1 MKKIAYIEEIEPE
14 ESLCITVDSDRKL
27 FRAGGGEVSYTQKT
41 VGQMATALG
50 EGNTKDTLE
59 FQSAHENSY
68 EVKKEVLSG
77 NGLDTGG
84 AFVTH
89 NSVLQ
94 RNIVFACILRPE
106 SWSFVGVDLK
116 KVELTPYIRYSN
128 VVLGVATTL
137 ENAVE
142 VLRFAQ
148 QTMMKR
154 YEMMTQLEVKNFL
167 DLPEKG
173 RALLVMVDEYA
184 EAASPTGGKSEQAKE
199 DDAMKGEVQMIVGS
213 IARLGRA
220 AGVHMAVATQRP
232 DAKLLPG
239 ESKNL
244 DINTPILTTEG
255 FKQMGDLKLGDKV
268 FDEQGKQ
275 TSVVNMTD
283 YINENR
289 VYKVNFKNGVD
300 CIIAG
305 HSHRWPIRVNN
316 TYKEN
321 VLDESN
327 VRNFK
332 DRELLATLSVKE
344 SEILAKTMCTLRDF
358 ESTVNKGEAIYSL
371 RELIRD
377 GHILALKDV
386 EIENS
391 QYTMA
396 YFDSQTLIDKT
407 RESILEKPAKGS
419 EDSHVIMTT
428 EEIFESMKSN
438 KEKKYSLDVTK
449 PLEAKEKSLPIN
461 PYLLGLWLRDGS
473 PYDDT
478 FYITDLD
485 VMGEIE
491 SLGYKVTKSEVDSVC
506 EVDNFTSCLRSAGIS
521 SKDIPTDYLTSSAGQ
536 RKELLLGILGKKGFA
551 GKKELFF
558 TEDSES
564 LIDKVLFLA
573 RSLGYTGYKSDYKTA
588 QGKHLWRVDINT
600 SKAESLHY
608 IESVE
613 LVETVPTKCI
623 EVDNDSHTY
632 LAGKGLVPTHNS
644 NLGCRI
650 NCGYTNP
657 TASSMILD
665 NAHGT
670 KVKSN
675 PKGRF
680 YLQIYNKG
688 NHGQGFFAGED
699 WMDKYLESQGLKADG
714 TPLNSN
720 EKAKID
726 EEGRSLELSAPKT
739 SKTSRPE
746 EDWDDELDSLIEEN
760 QS

>member
-1 MKKIAYIEEIEPE
+1 MKKIAYIKEIEPE

-27 FRAGGGEVSYTQKT
+27 FRAGGEYYNPGKSVSEMADA
-41 VGQMATALG
+41 VGAMAT
-50 EGNTKDTLE
+50 EETLE
-59 FQSAHENSY
+59 TKHAYENTY
-68 EVKKEVLSG
+68 NAKKEVLTG
-77 NGLDTGG
+77 EGLDTGS

-94 RNIVFACILRPE
+94 RNIVFACILRPQ

-128 VVLGVATTL
+128 VVLGIATTL

-184 EAASPTGGKSEQAKE
+184 EAASPTGSKTDEGKE
-199 DDAMKGEVQMIVGS
+199 DDAMKGEIQMIVGS

-232 DAKLLPG
+232 DAKLLSG
-239 ESKNL
+239 ETK
-244 DINTPILTTEG
+244 DIDVKTPILTTEG
-255 FKQMGDLKLGDKV
+255 FKNMGDLKLGDKV

-283 YINENR
+283 YIDENK

-300 CIIAG
+300 SIIAG

-332 DRELLATLSVKE
+332 DRELLAALSVKE
-344 SEILAKTMCTLRDF
+344 SALLTKTMCTLRDF
-358 ESTVNKGEAIYSL
+358 ENTVNKGEAIYSL
-371 RELIRD
+371 RELIKN
-377 GHILALKDV
+377 GHILALKNI

-407 RESILEKPAKGS
+407 RESILEKPDKGS

-449 PLEAKEKSLPIN
+449 PLEAKEKSLPID

-485 VMGEIE
+485 VIDEIE
-491 SLGYKVTKSEVDSVC
+491 SLGYKVTKSEVDGVC
-506 EVDNFTSCLRSAGIS
+506 EVDNFTFCLRSAGIS
-521 SKDIPTDYLTSSAGQ
+521 SKDIPADYLTSSAGQ

-600 SKAESLHY
+600 SKEEGLHY
-608 IESVE
+608 IESIE

-650 NCGYTNP
+650 ACGYTNP
-657 TASSMILD
+657 TASSMVLD
-665 NAHGT
+665 NTHGT
-670 KVKSN
+670 RIKSE
-675 PKGRF
+675 PRGRL

-699 WMDKYLESQGLKADG
+699 WMDKYLESQGLKSDG

-720 EKAKID
+720 EEVKRG
-726 EEGRSLELSAPKT
+726 EEAANLQLSEAKT